1 MIELTINMHSYR
13 YYYVLLSLIAFL
25 GFGNVAHAQIQIGD
39 DLSEIDYSRPQKY
52 EIGGIVVE
60 GAKYVDASMLSMIAG
75 LRTGETISIPGDE
88 ISSGIRKIW
97 EQGMF
102 EDVAVNV
109 TDFVGNK
116 VFLQIVIKEKP
127 RVSKFS
133 FKGIKKSE
141 ADEIRNKINLSRGD
155 IATDHLLTKTTRIIE
170 DYYFNKGYL
179 NVDID
184 IQQEADTTRESYVN
198 MLINI
203 DKGQKVKIGEIN
215 VIGNENLTDG
225 QVLVAMKETKQRGH
239 FDPLNPLGP
248 LIVNTVAD
256 LVTLHPLRAIT
267 GVEEYFYDNYRPRIF
282 KASKYLEKNYE
293 DDKKLIVE
301 KYNAKG
307 YRDAR
312 IVRDSVYRIDDKNLG
327 IDLVIDEGNKYH
339 YRSISWTGN
348 TKYSDET
355 LNSILGI
362 KPGDVY
368 NKELLDKNLTYSETT
383 LDISSLYMDD
393 GYLFFRVDP
402 VEVAVENDSIDLEI
416 RLNEGKQAR
425 ISNISLAGNTKT
437 YDHVVLRELYTRPG
451 QLFSRSDVVR
461 SVRELATLGF
471 FNQESINPD
480 VQPNPSDNTVD
491 INYSVEEAA
500 ADQIRFSAG
509 FAAGYLMLEAG
520 LQFSNFSM
528 RNIFNK
534 KAWRPI
540 PVGDGQKLSLSVST
554 LGRRY
559 IWYNVSFTE
568 PWLGGRK
575 PNSFTASFFQS
586 FYSNQYEKG
595 TEQYGWFNMTGGTIG
610 LGRRLTW
617 PDDYFSLYQG
627 INVKRYGL
635 NNYQNTTYLNVGD
648 GNGKFNLISYNF
660 VLSRNS
666 VSQPLYPRSGSEF
679 QLGIEITPPYS
690 LFTNK
695 DYSSLSEN
703 ERYKWIEMHRWTF
716 KAAWYTELYDKL
728 VMMTRVRFGYLG
740 HYNDQIGPTPFH
752 RYFMGGDGLTNYSF
766 DSRELV
772 GMRGYANNSLT
783 PGFYNNAS
791 SGGQGGNLMTKYTLE
806 LRYPL
811 SLNPQATIYA
821 LTFLEAGNCW
831 LGFKNFDPFDVKR
844 SAGLG
849 VRIYLPM
856 FGLLGLDW
864 GYGFDDVYGTAG
876 NNGSQFHFSIGGSID

>member
-1 MIELTINMHSYR
+1 MRLR
-13 YYYVLLSLIAFL
+13 YLPITLFLLAFL
-25 GFGNVAHAQIQIGD
+25 GFGSSAFAQIQIGD

-52 EIGGIVVE
+52 EIGGIVVD
-60 GAKYVDASMLSMIAG
+60 GAKYVDATMLSLIAN
-75 LRTGETISIPGDE
+75 LKVGETISIPGDE
-88 ISSGIRKIW
+88 ISTGIKKIW
-97 EQGMF
+97 EQGLF
-102 EDVAVNV
+102 EDVAINA

-127 RVSKFS
+127 RVSRFS
-133 FKGIKKSE
+133 FTGIKKSE
-141 ADEIRNKINLSRGD
+141 ADDIRNKINVSRGD

-170 DYYFNKGYL
+170 DYYYDKGFY

-184 IQQEADTTRESYVN
+184 IEQKADTTRENYIDMV
-198 MLINI
+198 INV
-203 DKGQKVKIGEIN
+203 DKGPKVKIAHIN
-215 VIGNENLTDG
+215 VIGNENLSEG
-225 QVLVAMKETKQRGH
+225 QIHLAMKETKERGH
-239 FDPLNPLGP
+239 FDPLDPLGP
-248 LIVNTVAD
+248 MIVNTLAD
-256 LVTLHPLRAIT
+256 LVTLHPMRAINN
-267 GVEEYFYDNYRPRIF
+267 VEEYFYDNYRPRIF
-282 KASKYLEKNYE
+282 KASKYMEKNYE
-293 DDKKLIVE
+293 DDKKHIIE
-301 KYNAKG
+301 KYNSKG

-312 IVRDSVYRIDDKNLG
+312 IVRDSVYRIDDRNLG

-339 YRSISWTGN
+339 YRNISWTGN
-348 TKYSDET
+348 TKYSEET

-362 KPGDVY
+362 KKGDIY

-383 LDISSLYMDD
+383 LDVSSLYMDD
-393 GYLFFRVDP
+393 GYLFFRADP
-402 VEVAVENDSIDLEI
+402 VEVAVDNDSIDLEI
-416 RLNEGKQAR
+416 RLTEGKQAR
-425 ISNISLAGNTKT
+425 INNVTLKGNTKT

-451 QLFSRSDVVR
+451 QLFSRSDVMR

-471 FNQESINPD
+471 FNQESINPE
-480 VQPNPSDNTVD
+480 VKPNMEDNTVD
-491 INYSVEEAA
+491 IEYSVEEAA

-509 FAAGYLMLEAG
+509 YAVGYLMLEAG

-534 KAWRPI
+534 KAWRPL
-540 PVGDGQKLSLSVST
+540 PMGDGQKLSLSVT
-554 LGRRY
+554 TYGTQY
-559 IWYNVSFTE
+559 ITYSIAFTE

-575 PNSFTASFFQS
+575 PNAFSASFYQS
-586 FYSNQYEKG
+586 FYGKYRDK
-595 TEQYGWFNMTGGTIG
+595 TVDDYGYFNMTGGTIG

-627 INVKRYGL
+627 INVKRYNL
-635 NNYQNTTYLNVGD
+635 NNYQSAHLNVGD

-679 QLGIEITPPYS
+679 QLGLEITPPYS

-695 DYSSLSEN
+695 DYTTLSEN
-703 ERYKWIEMHRWTF
+703 ERFKWIEMHRWTF

-752 RYFMGGDGLTNYSF
+752 RFFLGGDGLTNVSF

-783 PGFYNNAS
+783 PGFYNNS
-791 SGGQGGNLMTKYTLE
+791 NTGGNGGNVMSKYTLE

-831 LGFKNFDPFDVKR
+831 LGFQNFNPFDVKR
-844 SAGLG
+844 SAGVG
-849 VRIYLPM
+849 VRIFLPM

-864 GYGFDDVYGTAG
+864 GYGFDDVYGTTG
-876 NNGSQFHFSIGGSID
+876 NNHSQFHFSIGGSID

>member
-1 MIELTINMHSYR
+1 MLFL
-13 YYYVLLSLIAFL
+13 VAVL
-25 GFGNVAHAQIQIGD
+25 GFGNGALAQIQIGD
-39 DLSEIDYSRPQKY
+39 DLSEIDYARPKKY
-52 EIGGIVVE
+52 EIGGIVVD
-60 GAKYVDASMLSMIAG
+60 GAKYVDGSMLSMIAN
-75 LRTGETISIPGDE
+75 LRVGETISIPGDE
-88 ISSGIRKIW
+88 ISTGIRKIW
-97 EQGMF
+97 EQGLF
-102 EDVAVNV
+102 EDVAINA
-109 TDFVGNK
+109 TDFVGDK

-133 FKGIKKSE
+133 LKGIKKSE
-141 ADEIRNKINLSRGD
+141 ADDIRNKINLSRGD
-155 IATDHLLTKTTRIIE
+155 IATEHLLTKTTRIIE
-170 DYYFNKGYL
+170 DFYFDKGYY
-179 NVDID
+179 NVDVD
-184 IQQEADTTRESYVN
+184 IQQLPDTVRENYIDMV
-198 MLINI
+198 INI
-203 DKGQKVKIGEIN
+203 NKGQKVRIGQIN
-215 VIGNENLTDG
+215 VFGNENLPDG
-225 QVLVAMKETKQRGH
+225 QVLMAMKETKQKGH

-248 LIVNTVAD
+248 LIVNTIAD
-256 LVTLHPLRAIT
+256 VFTLHPLRAIN
-267 GVEEYFYDNYRPRIF
+267 GVEEYFYDNYRPRIM
-282 KASKYLEKNYE
+282 KSSKYIESNYE
-293 DDKKLIVE
+293 DDKKLIIE

-312 IVRDSVYRIDDKNLG
+312 IVRDSVYRIDETNLG

-339 YRSISWTGN
+339 YRNIFWTGN
-348 TKYSDET
+348 TKYSAET

-362 KPGDVY
+362 KKGDVY
-368 NKELLDKNLTYSETT
+368 NKELLDRNLNYSETN
-383 LDISSLYMDD
+383 LDVSSLYMDD
-393 GYLFFRVDP
+393 GYLFFRVEP
-402 VEVAVENDSIDLEI
+402 VEVAIENDSIDLEI
-416 RLNEGKQAR
+416 RLTEGKQAR
-425 ISNISLAGNTKT
+425 ISNVSLTGNTKT

-480 VQPNPSDNTVD
+480 VQPDPSDNTVD

-534 KAWRPI
+534 KAWKPL
-540 PVGDGQKLSLSVST
+540 PMGDGQKLSLNVST
-554 LGRRY
+554 LGRY
-559 IWYNVSFTE
+559 YLYYGLSFTE

-575 PNSFTASFFQS
+575 PNSLSVSIYQS
-586 FYSNQYEKG
+586 FYAKQYKK
-595 TEQYGWFNMTGGTIG
+595 TDANYGWFNMTGATVG

-627 INVKRYGL
+627 VNFKRYAL
-635 NNYQNTTYLNVGD
+635 HNYQNTSLNVGD
-648 GNGKFNLISYNF
+648 GNGKFNLISYSF

-666 VSQPLYPRSGSEF
+666 VSQPLYPRNGSEF
-679 QLGIEITPPYS
+679 QLGLEITPPYS
-690 LFTNK
+690 LLSNK
-695 DYSSLSEN
+695 NYSSLSEN
-703 ERYKWIEMHRWTF
+703 EKYKWIEMHRWTF

-740 HYNDQIGPTPFH
+740 HYNDQIGATPFH
-752 RYFMGGDGLTNYSF
+752 RFFLGGDGLNNYSF

-783 PGFYNNAS
+783 PGAYSGAS
-791 SGGQGGNLMTKYTLE
+791 EGGDLMTKYTLE

-831 LGFKNFDPFDVKR
+831 LGFKDFNPFDVKR

-864 GYGFDDVYGTAG
+864 GYGFDDVYGTTG
-876 NNGSQFHFSIGGSID
+876 NNHSQFHFSIGGSID

>member
-1 MIELTINMHSYR
+1 MRLR
-13 YYYVLLSLIAFL
+13 YIPLLLFLVVFL
-25 GFGNVAHAQIQIGD
+25 GFGNSTFAQVQIGD

-60 GAKYVDASMLSMIAG
+60 GAKYVDRSMLTMIAG
-75 LRTGETISIPGDE
+75 LKVGETISIPGDE
-88 ISSGIRKIW
+88 ISTGIRKIW
-97 EQGMF
+97 EQGLF
-102 EDVAVNV
+102 EDVAINA
-109 TDFVGNK
+109 TDFVGDK

-133 FKGIKKSE
+133 LKGIKKSE
-141 ADEIRNKINLSRGD
+141 ADDIRNKINLSRGD
-155 IATDHLLTKTTRIIE
+155 IATEHLLTKTTRIIE
-170 DYYFNKGYL
+170 DFYAEKGFL

-184 IQQEADTTRESYVN
+184 IQQVADTTRENYIDMIINVN
-198 MLINI
+198 
-203 DKGQKVKIGEIN
+203 KGEKVKIGKIN
-215 VIGNENLTDG
+215 LIGNENLNDG
-225 QVLVAMKETKQRGH
+225 QLLMAMKETKQRGN
-239 FDPLNPLGP
+239 FNPLDPFGP
-248 LIVNTVAD
+248 LLINTVAD
-256 LVTLHPLRAIT
+256 IFTLHPLRAIN
-267 GVEEYFYDNYRPRIF
+267 GIEEYFYENYRPRIF
-282 KASKYLEKNYE
+282 KSSKYIEKNYE
-293 DDKKLIVE
+293 DDKQHVIE
-301 KYNAKG
+301 KYNSKG

-312 IVRDSVYRIDDKNLG
+312 IIRDSVYRIDDKNLG
-327 IDLVIDEGNKYH
+327 IDLVIDEGTKYH
-339 YRSISWTGN
+339 YRNITWTGN
-348 TKYSDET
+348 TKYSAET
-355 LNSILGI
+355 LNAILDI
-362 KPGDVY
+362 KKGDVY
-368 NKELLDKNLTYSETT
+368 NKELLDKNLNYSETN

-416 RLNEGKQAR
+416 RINEGKQAR

-437 YDHVVLRELYTRPG
+437 YDHVVLREIYTRPG

-480 VQPNPSDNTVD
+480 VQPNPEDNTVD

-534 KAWRPI
+534 KAWKPL
-540 PVGDGQKLSLSVST
+540 PMGDGQKLSLNVST
-554 LGRRY
+554 LGRY
-559 IWYNVSFTE
+559 FIQYGISFTE

-575 PNSFTASFFQS
+575 PNALTVSVYQS
-586 FYSNQYEKG
+586 YYSNRKEDDD
-595 TEQYGWFNMTGGTIG
+595 YGWFNMTGATVG

-627 INVKRYGL
+627 LNYKRYAL
-635 NNYQNTTYLNVGD
+635 NNYTNSTFLNVGD
-648 GNGKFNLISYNF
+648 GNGKFNLFSYSF

-679 QLGIEITPPYS
+679 QLGLEITPPYS
-690 LFTNK
+690 LLTNK

-703 ERYKWIEMHRWTF
+703 EKYKWIEMHRWTF
-716 KAAWYTELYDKL
+716 KAAWYTELYEKL

-740 HYNDQIGPTPFH
+740 SYNSEIGPTPFH
-752 RYFMGGDGLTNYSF
+752 RFFLGGDGLNNYSF

-783 PGFYNNAS
+783 PGFYNN
-791 SGGQGGNLMTKYTLE
+791 SGTGGNGGNLMTKYTLE

-831 LGFKNFDPFDVKR
+831 LGFKDFNPFDVKR

-864 GYGFDDVYGTAG
+864 GYGFDNVYGTTG
-876 NNGSQFHFSIGGSID
+876 SNHSQFHFSIGGSID

>member
-1 MIELTINMHSYR
+1 MRLKCLSIW
-13 YYYVLLSLIAFL
+13 LLLATFLALGSTAF
-25 GFGNVAHAQIQIGD
+25 AQIQVGD
-39 DLSEIDYSRPQKY
+39 DLSEVDYAHPKNY
-52 EIGGIVVE
+52 EIGGVTVE
-60 GAKYVDASMLSMIAG
+60 GAKYVDGSMLSLIAG
-75 LRTGETISIPGDE
+75 LKVGETIAIPGDA
-88 ISSGIRKIW
+88 ISTGIRKIW
-97 EQGMF
+97 DQGLF
-102 EDVAVNV
+102 DDVSINATN
-109 TDFVGNK
+109 FVGDK

-141 ADEIRNKINLSRGD
+141 ADDIRTKINLSRGD
-155 IATDHLLTKTTRIIE
+155 IATEHLLTKTTRIIE
-170 DYYFNKGYL
+170 DFYYDKGYL

-184 IQQEADTTRESYVN
+184 IKQVADTARENYID
-198 MLINI
+198 MIINI
-203 DKGQKVKIGEIN
+203 DKGEKVKIGKIN
-215 VIGNENLTDG
+215 LIGNENLSDG
-225 QVLVAMKETKQRGH
+225 QLLMAMKETKQRGH
-239 FDPLNPLGP
+239 FDPLDPLGP
-248 LIVNTVAD
+248 MLVNAVAD
-256 LVTLHPLRAIT
+256 LVTLRPMRALNGI
-267 GVEEYFYDNYRPRIF
+267 EEYFYDNYRPRIF
-282 KASKYLEKNYE
+282 KSSKYTENNYE
-293 DDKKLIVE
+293 DDKKHIIE

-327 IDLVIDEGNKYH
+327 IDIVIDEGNKYY
-339 YRSISWTGN
+339 YRNITWTGN
-348 TKYSDET
+348 TKYTSET
-355 LNSILGI
+355 LNAILDI
-362 KPGDVY
+362 KKGDVY
-368 NKELLDKNLTYSETT
+368 NKELLDKNLNYSETT

-416 RLNEGKQAR
+416 RINEGKQAR
-425 ISNISLAGNTKT
+425 ISNITLSGNTKT

-480 VQPNPSDNTVD
+480 VQPNPEDNTVD

-528 RNIFNK
+528 RNLFHK
-534 KAWRPI
+534 KNWKPM
-540 PVGDGQKLSLSVST
+540 PMGDGQKLSLSVST
-554 LGRRY
+554 LGSRY
-559 IWYNVSFTE
+559 ITYNISFTE

-575 PNSFTASFFQS
+575 PNSFTVSFYQSFFANN
-586 FYSNQYEKG
+586 YKKG
-595 TEQYGWFNMTGGTIG
+595 TEQYGWFNMTGGTVG

-617 PDDYFSLYQG
+617 PDDYFTLYQG
-627 INVKRYGL
+627 LNFRRYSL
-635 NNYQNTTYLNVGD
+635 SNYVSANLNVGD
-648 GNGKFNLISYNF
+648 GNGKFNLLSYSF

-679 QLGIEITPPYS
+679 QLGLEITPPYS

-695 DYSSLSEN
+695 SYSGLSEN
-703 ERYKWIEMHRWTF
+703 EKYKWIEMHRWTF
-716 KAAWYTELYDKL
+716 KAAWYTELYEKL

-752 RYFMGGDGLTNYSF
+752 RFFLGGDGLANVSL

-772 GMRGYANNSLT
+772 GMRGYANSSLT
-783 PGFYNNAS
+783 PGAYNNS
-791 SGGQGGNLMTKYTLE
+791 SQGGDLFTKYTLE

-831 LGFKNFDPFDVKR
+831 LGFKNFNPFDVKR
-844 SAGLG
+844 SAGVG

-864 GYGFDDVYGTAG
+864 GYGFDDVYGTTG
-876 NNGSQFHFSIGGSID
+876 SNHSQFHFSIGGSID

>member
-1 MIELTINMHSYR
+1 M
-13 YYYVLLSLIAFL
+13 VLLSFGSSAF
-25 GFGNVAHAQIQIGD
+25 AQIQIGD

-75 LRTGETISIPGDE
+75 LRVGETISVPGDE
-88 ISSGIRKIW
+88 ISNGIRKIW
-97 EQGMF
+97 DQGLF
-102 EDVAVNV
+102 EDVAINV
-109 TDFVGNK
+109 TDIVGGK
-116 VFLQIVIKEKP
+116 VFLQIVIKERP
-127 RVSKFS
+127 RVSRFS

-141 ADEIRNKINLSRGD
+141 ADDIRNKINLSRGD

-170 DYYFNKGYL
+170 NFYYEKGYR

-184 IQQEADTTRESYVN
+184 IQQVADTARENYIDMV
-198 MLINI
+198 INI
-203 DKGQKVKIGEIN
+203 DKGSKVKIGKIN
-215 VIGNENLTDG
+215 VIGNDNLVDG
-225 QVLVAMKETKQRGH
+225 QILSAMKETKQRGH
-239 FDPLNPLGP
+239 FDPLTPLGP
-248 LIVNTVAD
+248 LVVNTIAD
-256 LVTLHPLRAIT
+256 VVTLHPLRAVN

-282 KASKYLEKNYE
+282 KSSRFLESNFE
-293 DDKKLIVE
+293 ADKKLIVE
-301 KYNAKG
+301 KYNSKG

-312 IVRDSVYRIDDKNLG
+312 IVSDSVYMIDDKNMG
-327 IDLVIDEGNKYH
+327 IDLVVEEGNKYH
-339 YRSISWTGN
+339 YRNISWTGN

-355 LNSILGI
+355 LNSILGVR
-362 KPGDVY
+362 PGDVY
-368 NKELLDKNLTYSETT
+368 NKELLDKNLNYSETN

-416 RLNEGKQAR
+416 RLSEGKQAR
-425 ISNISLAGNTKT
+425 ISNVTLTGNTKT

-451 QLFSRSDVVR
+451 QLYSRSDVVR
-461 SVRELATLGF
+461 SIRELATLGF
-471 FNQESINPD
+471 FNQESITPD
-480 VQPNPSDNTVD
+480 VQPNMEDNTVD
-491 INYSVEEAA
+491 IGYTVEEAA

-520 LQFSNFSM
+520 LQFSNFSV

-534 KAWRPI
+534 KAWRPL
-540 PVGDGQKLSLSVST
+540 PMGDGQKLSLNVST
-554 LGRRY
+554 LGRY
-559 IWYNVSFTE
+559 YLYYGLSFTE
-568 PWLGGRK
+568 PWLGGKK
-575 PNSFTASFFQS
+575 PNSFTFSVYQS
-586 FYSNQYEKG
+586 FYSNNKES
-595 TEQYGWFNMTGGTIG
+595 TSSDYGYFNMTGGTVG

-617 PDDYFSLYQG
+617 PDDYFAVYQG
-627 INVKRYGL
+627 LNFKRYNL
-635 NNYQNTTYLNVGD
+635 HNYTNSMYLNVGD
-648 GNGKFNLISYNF
+648 GNGKFNLISYSF
-660 VLSRNS
+660 MLSRNS
-666 VSQPLYPRSGSEF
+666 VSQPIYPRNGSEF
-679 QLGIEITPPYS
+679 QLGLEITPPYS
-690 LFTNK
+690 LFSDKN
-695 DYSSLSEN
+695 YSSLSEN
-703 ERYKWIEMHRWTF
+703 EKYKWIEMHRWTF

-752 RYFMGGDGLTNYSF
+752 RFFLGGDGLSSYSV

-783 PGFYNNAS
+783 PGYYSNS
-791 SGGQGGNLMTKYTLE
+791 GSGGNGGNIMTKYTLE
-806 LRYPL
+806 MRYPL

-831 LGFKNFDPFDVKR
+831 LGFNNFDPFDVKR

-864 GYGFDDVYGTAG
+864 GYGFDDVYGTSG
-876 NNGSQFHFSIGGSID
+876 NNHSQFHFSIGGSID

>member
-1 MIELTINMHSYR
+1 MRLR
-13 YYYVLLSLIAFL
+13 YIPLLLLMTLL
-25 GFGNVAHAQIQIGD
+25 GFGSAAFAQIQIGD
-39 DLSEIDYSRPQKY
+39 DLSEIDYSSPREY
-52 EIGGIVVE
+52 EIGGIVVD
-60 GAKYVDASMLSMIAG
+60 GAKYVDGSMLSMIAD
-75 LRTGETISIPGDE
+75 LRVGNTIKIPGDD
-88 ISSGIRKIW
+88 ISCAIRKIW
-97 EQGMF
+97 EQGLF
-102 EDVAVNV
+102 EDVAINA
-109 TDFVGNK
+109 TNFVGNK
-116 VFLQIVIKEKP
+116 VFLQICIKERP

-141 ADEIRNKINLSRGD
+141 ADDIRNKINLSRGD

-170 DYYFNKGYL
+170 GYYFEKGYN

-184 IQQEADTTRESYVN
+184 IQQVADTARENYID
-198 MLINI
+198 MQIYIN
-203 DKGQKVKIGEIN
+203 KGPKVKIGKIN
-215 VIGNENLTDG
+215 VIGNEHLADG
-225 QVLVAMKETKQRGH
+225 QILAAMKDTKQRGH
-239 FDPLNPLGP
+239 FDPLSPLGP
-248 LIVNTVAD
+248 LVVNTVAD
-256 LVTLHPLRAIT
+256 VITLKPLRAIT

-282 KASKYLEKNYE
+282 KASKFLESNYV
-293 DDKKLIVE
+293 DDKKHIIE

-327 IDLVIDEGNKYH
+327 IDLVIDEGNRYH
-339 YRSISWTGN
+339 YRNINWTGN

-368 NKELLDKNLTYSETT
+368 NKELLDKNLNYSETN

-402 VEVAVENDSIDLEI
+402 VEVAVDNDSIDLEI
-416 RLNEGKQAR
+416 RLTEGKQAR
-425 ISNISLAGNTKT
+425 INNVTLTGNTKT

-451 QLFSRSDVVR
+451 QLYSRSDVVR
-461 SVRELATLGF
+461 SIRELATLGF

-480 VQPNPSDNTVD
+480 VQPNFSDNTVD

-509 FAAGYLMLEAG
+509 YGAGFLMLEAG

-534 KAWRPI
+534 KAWRPL
-540 PVGDGQKLSLSVST
+540 PMGDGQKLSLNVT
-554 LGRRY
+554 TYGTHY
-559 IWYNVSFTE
+559 ISYGLSFTE

-575 PNSFTASFFQS
+575 PNALTVSLYQS
-586 FYSNQYEKG
+586 YYSKFVER
-595 TEQYGWFNMTGGTIG
+595 TSSDWGWFKMTGGTIG

-627 INVKRYGL
+627 INLKRYNL
-635 NNYQNTTYLNVGD
+635 NNYQTGYLNVGD
-648 GNGKFNLISYNF
+648 GNGQFNLISYNF

-666 VSQPLYPRSGSEF
+666 VSQPIYPRNGSEF
-679 QLGIEITPPYS
+679 QLGLEITPPYS
-690 LFTNK
+690 LLSSK
-695 DYSSLSEN
+695 DYSSLEEN
-703 ERYKWIEMHRWTF
+703 EKYKWIEMHRWSF

-740 HYNDQIGPTPFH
+740 HFNSQIGPTPFH
-752 RYFMGGDGLTNYSF
+752 RYYLGGDGLNNISM

-772 GMRGYANNSLT
+772 GMRGYGNNALT
-783 PGFYNNAS
+783 PGYYNNSS
-791 SGGQGGNLMTKYTLE
+791 SGGTGGNLMTKYTLE
-806 LRYPL
+806 MRYPL

-831 LGFKNFDPFDVKR
+831 LGFENFNPFEVKR

-849 VRIYLPM
+849 VRIFLPM

-864 GYGFDDVYGTAG
+864 GYGFDDVYGTTG
-876 NNGSQFHFSIGGSID
+876 ENHSQFHFSIGGSID

>member
-1 MIELTINMHSYR
+1 MMRLR
-13 YYYVLLSLIAFL
+13 YLPITLLLLAFL
-25 GFGNVAHAQIQIGD
+25 GFGNSVFAQIQIGD
-39 DLSEIDYSRPQKY
+39 DLSEIDYARPQKY

-75 LRTGETISIPGDE
+75 LRVGETISIPGDE
-88 ISSGIRKIW
+88 ISNGIRKIW
-97 EQGMF
+97 EQGLF
-102 EDVAVNV
+102 EDVAINA
-109 TDFVGNK
+109 TDIVGGK
-116 VFLQIVIKEKP
+116 VFLQIVIKERP

-141 ADEIRNKINLSRGD
+141 ADDIRNKINLSRGD

-170 DYYFNKGYL
+170 NFYYEKGYRK
-179 NVDID
+179 VDID
-184 IQQEADTTRESYVN
+184 IQQVADTARDNYIDMV
-198 MLINI
+198 INI
-203 DKGQKVKIGEIN
+203 DKGSKVKIGKIN
-215 VIGNENLTDG
+215 VMGNENLTEG
-225 QVLVAMKETKQRGH
+225 QVLAAMKETKQRGH

-248 LIVNTVAD
+248 LVVNTIAD
-256 LVTLHPLRAIT
+256 VVTLHPLRAIT

-282 KASKYLEKNYE
+282 KSSRFLESNFE
-293 DDKKLIVE
+293 ADKKLIVE
-301 KYNAKG
+301 KYNSKG
-307 YRDAR
+307 FRDAR
-312 IVRDSVYRIDDKNLG
+312 IVSDSVYMIDDKNMG
-327 IDLVIDEGNKYH
+327 IDIVIDEGNKYH
-339 YRSISWTGN
+339 YRNIAWTGN

-355 LNSILGI
+355 LNSILGVR
-362 KPGDVY
+362 PGDVY
-368 NKELLDKNLTYSETT
+368 NKELLDKNLNYSETN

-402 VEVAVENDSIDLEI
+402 VEVAVENDSIDLEL
-416 RLNEGKQAR
+416 RLTEGKQAR
-425 ISNISLAGNTKT
+425 ISNVTLSGNTKT

-451 QLFSRSDVVR
+451 QLYSRSDVVR
-461 SVRELATLGF
+461 SIRELATLGF
-471 FNQESINPD
+471 FNQEIAPPD
-480 VQPNPSDNTVD
+480 VQPNMEDNTVD
-491 INYSVEEAA
+491 IGYSVEEAA

-534 KAWRPI
+534 KAWKPL
-540 PVGDGQKLSLSVST
+540 PMGDGQKLSLNVST
-554 LGRRY
+554 LGRY
-559 IWYNVSFTE
+559 YLYYGLSFTE
-568 PWLGGRK
+568 PWLGGKK
-575 PNSFTASFFQS
+575 PNAFTFSIYQS
-586 FYSNQYEKG
+586 FYSKYGEK
-595 TEQYGWFNMTGGTIG
+595 TATDNGWFNMTGGTVG

-617 PDDYFSLYQG
+617 PDDYFSVYQG
-627 INVKRYGL
+627 LNFKRYSL
-635 NNYQNTTYLNVGD
+635 NNYQSGYLNVGD

-666 VSQPLYPRSGSEF
+666 VSQPIYPRNGSEF
-679 QLGIEITPPYS
+679 QLSLEITPPYS
-690 LFTNK
+690 LFSDKN
-695 DYSSLSEN
+695 YSSLSEN
-703 ERYKWIEMHRWTF
+703 EKYKWIEMHRWTF
-716 KAAWYTELYDKL
+716 KAAWYTELYEKL

-752 RYFMGGDGLTNYSF
+752 RFFLGGDGLATYSV

-783 PGFYNNAS
+783 PGYYSNT
-791 SGGQGGNLMTKYTLE
+791 GTGGNGGNIMTKYTLE

-831 LGFKNFDPFDVKR
+831 LGFNNFNPFDVKR
-844 SAGLG
+844 SASLG

-864 GYGFDDVYGTAG
+864 GYGFDDVYGSSG
-876 NNGSQFHFSIGGSID
+876 NNHSQFHFSIGGSID

>member
-1 MIELTINMHSYR
+1 MLFF
-13 YYYVLLSLIAFL
+13 VALL
-25 GFGNVAHAQIQIGD
+25 GFGSSTFAQIQIGD
-39 DLSEIDYSRPQKY
+39 DLSEIDYARPQKY

-60 GAKYVDASMLSMIAG
+60 GAKYVDASMLSLIAG
-75 LRTGETISIPGDE
+75 LRVGETISIPGDE
-88 ISSGIRKIW
+88 ISSGIKKIW
-97 EQGMF
+97 EQGLF
-102 EDVAVNV
+102 EDVAINA

-116 VFLQIVIKEKP
+116 VFLQIAIKEKP

-141 ADEIRNKINLSRGD
+141 ADDIRNKINLSRGD
-155 IATDHLLTKTTRIIE
+155 IATDHLLTKTIRIIE
-170 DYYFNKGYL
+170 DFYYDKGYL

-184 IQQEADTTRESYVN
+184 IEQKADTARENYVD
-198 MLINI
+198 MVINI
-203 DKGQKVKIGEIN
+203 DKGKKVKIGKIN
-215 VIGNENLTDG
+215 VNGNENFTDG
-225 QVLVAMKETKQRGH
+225 LVLSSMKETKERGH
-239 FDPLNPLGP
+239 FDPLDPIGP

-256 LVTLHPLRAIT
+256 LVTLHPMRAIN
-267 GVEEYFYDNYRPRIF
+267 GIEEYFYDNYRPRIF
-282 KASKYLEKNYE
+282 KASKYLEKNFE
-293 DDKKLIVE
+293 DDKKLIIA

-312 IVRDSVYRIDDKNLG
+312 IVRDSVYRMDDGNLG
-327 IDLVIDEGNKYH
+327 IDLFVDEGNKYH
-339 YRSISWTGN
+339 YRSIKWTGN
-348 TKYSDET
+348 TKYSAET

-368 NKELLDKNLTYSETT
+368 NKELLDKNLNYSETN

-402 VEVAVENDSIDLEI
+402 VEVSVENDSIDLEI

-425 ISNISLAGNTKT
+425 ISNVTLAGNTKT

-451 QLFSRSDVVR
+451 QLYSRSDVVR

-471 FNQESINPD
+471 FNQENINPNI
-480 VQPNPSDNTVD
+480 QPNFSDNTVD
-491 INYSVEEAA
+491 IDYTVEEAA

-509 FAAGYLMLEAG
+509 YAARMLMLEAG

-528 RNIFNK
+528 RNLFNK

-540 PVGDGQKLSLSVST
+540 PVGDGQKLGLSVST
-554 LGRRY
+554 LGTQY
-559 IWYNVSFTE
+559 ITYSISFTE
-568 PWLGGRK
+568 PWLGGRR
-575 PNSFTASFFQS
+575 PNAFSVSFYQS
-586 FYSNQYEKG
+586 FYAKAVEK
-595 TEQYGWFNMTGGTIG
+595 TSENYGYFNMTGGTIG

-617 PDDYFSLYQG
+617 PDDYFSVYHGL
-627 INVKRYGL
+627 NVKRYNL
-635 NNYQNTTYLNVGD
+635 NNYQTSFLNVGD
-648 GNGKFNLISYNF
+648 GKYNLISYSF

-666 VSQPLYPRSGSEF
+666 VSQPIYPRNGSEF
-679 QLGIEITPPYS
+679 QFGLEITPPYS
-690 LFTNK
+690 LLTNMNYT
-695 DYSSLSEN
+695 DLPDN
-703 ERYKWIEMHRWTF
+703 EKYKWIEMHRWTF
-716 KAAWYTELYDKL
+716 KAAWFTELYDKL
-728 VMMTRVRFGYLG
+728 VLMTRVRFGYLG
-740 HYNDQIGPTPFH
+740 HFNSQIGPTPFH
-752 RYFMGGDGLTNYSF
+752 RFFLGGDGLSNYSV

-783 PGFYNNAS
+783 PGFYNSSN
-791 SGGQGGNLMTKYTLE
+791 SGGNGGDMLTKYTLE

-831 LGFKNFDPFDVKR
+831 LGFKDFNPFDVKR
-844 SAGLG
+844 SAGVG

-864 GYGFDDVYGTAG
+864 GYGFDEVYGLSG
-876 NNGSQFHFSIGGSID
+876 SNGSQFHFSIGGSID

>member
-1 MIELTINMHSYR
+1 MMRLR
-13 YYYVLLSLIAFL
+13 YLPITLLLLAFL
-25 GFGNVAHAQIQIGD
+25 GFGNSVFAQIQIGD
-39 DLSEIDYSRPQKY
+39 DLSEIDYARPQKY
-52 EIGGIVVE
+52 EIGGIVVD

-75 LRTGETISIPGDE
+75 LRVGETISIPGDE
-88 ISSGIRKIW
+88 ISNGIRKIW
-97 EQGMF
+97 EQGLF
-102 EDVAVNV
+102 EDVAINA
-109 TDFVGNK
+109 TDIVGGK
-116 VFLQIVIKEKP
+116 VFLQIVIKERP

-141 ADEIRNKINLSRGD
+141 ADDIRNKINLSRGD

-170 DYYFNKGYL
+170 NFYYEKGYRK
-179 NVDID
+179 VDID
-184 IQQEADTTRESYVN
+184 IQQVADTARDNYIDMV
-198 MLINI
+198 INI
-203 DKGQKVKIGEIN
+203 DKGSKVKIGKIN
-215 VIGNENLTDG
+215 VMGNENLTEG
-225 QVLVAMKETKQRGH
+225 QVLAAMKETKQRGH

-248 LIVNTVAD
+248 LVVNTIAD
-256 LVTLHPLRAIT
+256 VVTLHPLRAIT

-282 KASKYLEKNYE
+282 KSSRFLESNFE
-293 DDKKLIVE
+293 ADKKLIVE
-301 KYNAKG
+301 KYNSKG
-307 YRDAR
+307 FRDAR
-312 IVRDSVYRIDDKNLG
+312 IVSDSVYMIDDKNMG
-327 IDLVIDEGNKYH
+327 IDIVIDEGNKYH
-339 YRSISWTGN
+339 YRNIAWTGN

-355 LNSILGI
+355 LNSILGVR
-362 KPGDVY
+362 PGDVY
-368 NKELLDKNLTYSETT
+368 NKELLDKNLNYSETN

-402 VEVAVENDSIDLEI
+402 VEVAVENDSIDLEL
-416 RLNEGKQAR
+416 RLTEGKQAR
-425 ISNISLAGNTKT
+425 ISNVTLSGNTKT

-451 QLFSRSDVVR
+451 QLYSRSDVVR
-461 SVRELATLGF
+461 SIRELATLGF
-471 FNQESINPD
+471 FNQEIAPPD
-480 VQPNPSDNTVD
+480 VQPNMEDNTVD
-491 INYSVEEAA
+491 IGYSVEEAA

-534 KAWRPI
+534 KAWKPL
-540 PVGDGQKLSLSVST
+540 PMGDGQKLSLNVST
-554 LGRRY
+554 LGRY
-559 IWYNVSFTE
+559 YLYYGLSFTE
-568 PWLGGRK
+568 PWLGGKK
-575 PNSFTASFFQS
+575 PNAFTFSIYQS
-586 FYSNQYEKG
+586 FYSKYGEK
-595 TEQYGWFNMTGGTIG
+595 TATDNGWFNMTGGTVG

-617 PDDYFSLYQG
+617 PDDYFSVYQG
-627 INVKRYGL
+627 LNFKRYSL
-635 NNYQNTTYLNVGD
+635 NNYQSGYLNVGD

-666 VSQPLYPRSGSEF
+666 VSQPIYPRNGSEF
-679 QLGIEITPPYS
+679 QLSLEITPPYS
-690 LFTNK
+690 LFSDKN
-695 DYSSLSEN
+695 YSSLSEN
-703 ERYKWIEMHRWTF
+703 EKYKWIEMHRWTF
-716 KAAWYTELYDKL
+716 KAAWYTELYEKL

-752 RYFMGGDGLTNYSF
+752 RFFLGGDGLATYSV

-783 PGFYNNAS
+783 PGYYSNT
-791 SGGQGGNLMTKYTLE
+791 GTGGNGGNIMTKYTLE

-831 LGFKNFDPFDVKR
+831 LGFNNFNPFDVKR

-864 GYGFDDVYGTAG
+864 GYGFDDVYGSSG
-876 NNGSQFHFSIGGSID
+876 NNHSQFHFSIGGSID

>member
-1 MIELTINMHSYR
+1 MRLR
-13 YYYVLLSLIAFL
+13 YIPLLLLMTLL
-25 GFGNVAHAQIQIGD
+25 GFGSAAFAQIQIGD
-39 DLSEIDYSRPQKY
+39 DLSEIDYSSPREY
-52 EIGGIVVE
+52 EIGGIVVD
-60 GAKYVDASMLSMIAG
+60 GAKYVDGSMLSMIAD
-75 LRTGETISIPGDE
+75 LRVGNTIKIPGDD
-88 ISSGIRKIW
+88 ISRAIRKIW
-97 EQGMF
+97 EQGLF
-102 EDVAVNV
+102 EDVSINATN
-109 TDFVGNK
+109 FVGNK
-116 VFLQIVIKEKP
+116 VFLQICIKERP

-141 ADEIRNKINLSRGD
+141 ADDIRNKINLSRGD

-170 DYYFNKGYL
+170 GYYFEKGYN

-184 IQQEADTTRESYVN
+184 IQQVADTARENYID
-198 MLINI
+198 MQIYIN
-203 DKGQKVKIGEIN
+203 KGPKVKIGKIN
-215 VIGNENLTDG
+215 VIGNEHLADG
-225 QVLVAMKETKQRGH
+225 QILAAMKDTKQRGH
-239 FDPLNPLGP
+239 FDPLSPLGP
-248 LIVNTVAD
+248 LVVNTVAD
-256 LVTLHPLRAIT
+256 VITLKPLRAIT

-282 KASKYLEKNYE
+282 KASKFLESNYV
-293 DDKKLIVE
+293 DDKKHIIE

-327 IDLVIDEGNKYH
+327 IDLVIDEGNRYH
-339 YRSISWTGN
+339 YRNINWTGN

-368 NKELLDKNLTYSETT
+368 NKELLDKNLNYSETN

-402 VEVAVENDSIDLEI
+402 VEVAVDNDSIDLEI
-416 RLNEGKQAR
+416 RLTEGKQAR
-425 ISNISLAGNTKT
+425 INNVTLTGNTKT

-451 QLFSRSDVVR
+451 QLYSRSDVVR
-461 SVRELATLGF
+461 SIRELATLGF

-480 VQPNPSDNTVD
+480 VQPNFSDNTVD

-509 FAAGYLMLEAG
+509 YGAGFLMLEAG

-534 KAWRPI
+534 KAWRPL
-540 PVGDGQKLSLSVST
+540 PMGDGQKLSLNVT
-554 LGRRY
+554 TYGTHY
-559 IWYNVSFTE
+559 ISYGLSFTE

-575 PNSFTASFFQS
+575 PNALTVSLYQS
-586 FYSNQYEKG
+586 YYSKFVER
-595 TEQYGWFNMTGGTIG
+595 TSSDWGWFKMTGGTIG

-627 INVKRYGL
+627 INLKRYNL
-635 NNYQNTTYLNVGD
+635 NNYQTGYLNVGD
-648 GNGKFNLISYNF
+648 GNGQFNLISYNF

-666 VSQPLYPRSGSEF
+666 VSQPIYPRNGSEF
-679 QLGIEITPPYS
+679 QLGLEITPPYS
-690 LFTNK
+690 LLSSK
-695 DYSSLSEN
+695 DYSSLEEN
-703 ERYKWIEMHRWTF
+703 EKYKWIEMHRWSF

-740 HYNDQIGPTPFH
+740 HFNSQIGPTPFH
-752 RYFMGGDGLTNYSF
+752 RYYLGGDGLNNISM

-772 GMRGYANNSLT
+772 GMRGYGNNALT
-783 PGFYNNAS
+783 PGYYNNSS
-791 SGGQGGNLMTKYTLE
+791 SGGTGGNLMTKYTLE
-806 LRYPL
+806 MRYPL

-831 LGFKNFDPFDVKR
+831 LGFENFNPFEVKR

-849 VRIYLPM
+849 VRIFLPM

-864 GYGFDDVYGTAG
+864 GYGFDDVYGTTG
-876 NNGSQFHFSIGGSID
+876 ENHSQFHFSIGGSID

>member
-1 MIELTINMHSYR
+1 MLFL
-13 YYYVLLSLIAFL
+13 VLLL
-25 GFGNVAHAQIQIGD
+25 GFGNGVFAQIQIGD
-39 DLSEIDYSRPQKY
+39 DLSEVDYSRPQEY

-60 GAKYVDASMLSMIAG
+60 GAKYVDASMLTMVSG
-75 LRTGETISIPGDE
+75 LRVGQKVKIPSED
-88 ISSGIRKIW
+88 IASAIRKMW
-97 EQGMF
+97 DQGMF
-102 EDVAVNV
+102 EDVAINA

-116 VFLQIVIKEKP
+116 VFLQFVIKEKP

-155 IATDHLLTKTTRIIE
+155 VATEHLLTKTQRIIE
-170 DYYFNKGYL
+170 NYFYGKGYL

-184 IQQEADTTRESYVN
+184 IQQVADTTRESYVD
-198 MLINI
+198 MIINI
-203 DKGQKVKIGEIN
+203 DKGHKVKIGEIN
-215 VIGNENLTDG
+215 IEGNENLSDG
-225 QVLVAMKETKQRGH
+225 QILAAMKETKKRGH
-239 FDPLNPLGP
+239 FDPLDPLGP
-248 LIVNTVAD
+248 LAVNTVANV
-256 LVTLHPLRAIT
+256 LTLKPLKAIT

-282 KASKYLEKNYE
+282 KSSRFKKSDYE
-293 DDKKLIVE
+293 NDKQNIIA
-301 KYNAKG
+301 KYNSKG
-307 YRDAR
+307 YRDAV
-312 IVRDSVYRIDDKNLG
+312 IVRDSVYRIDDRNMG

-339 YRSISWTGN
+339 FRDITWTGN
-348 TKYSDET
+348 TKYSSET
-355 LNSILGI
+355 LDGILGI
-362 KPGDVY
+362 KKGDVY

-402 VEVAVENDSIDLEI
+402 VELRVENDSIDLEL

-425 ISNISLAGNTKT
+425 ISNVTLSGNTKT

-480 VQPNPSDNTVD
+480 VQPNYSDNTVD
-491 INYSVEEAA
+491 IEYSVEEAA
-500 ADQIRFSAG
+500 ADQISFSG
-509 FAAGYLMLEAG
+509 GYAAGYLMLQAG
-520 LQFSNFSM
+520 LSFSNFSM
-528 RNIFNK
+528 RNLFK
-534 KAWRPI
+534 KEAWRPI
-540 PVGDGQKLSLSVST
+540 PAGDGQKLSLNLTTYGTSS
-554 LGRRY
+554 LYYGF
-559 IWYNVSFTE
+559 SFTE

-575 PNSFTASFFQS
+575 PNSLTVSFYQS
-586 FYSNQYEKG
+586 FYTNWRDRDDEN
-595 TEQYGWFNMTGGTIG
+595 YGWFRRTGVSAG

-627 INVKRYGL
+627 INAMRYNL
-635 NNYQNTTYLNVGD
+635 TNYASAYLNVGD
-648 GNGKFNLISYNF
+648 GNGKFNLLSYNI
-660 VLSRNS
+660 VISRNS
-666 VSQPLYPRSGSEF
+666 VSQPLYPRNGSEF
-679 QLGIEITPPYS
+679 QLGLEITPPYS

-695 DYSSLSEN
+695 DYTNLSEN
-703 ERYKWIEMHRWTF
+703 EKYKWVEMHRWTF
-716 KAAWYTELYDKL
+716 KATWYTELYEKL

-740 HYNDQIGPTPFH
+740 HYNSQIGATPFH
-752 RYFMGGDGLTNYSF
+752 RYFLGGDGLNNYSF

-783 PGFYNNAS
+783 PGYY
-791 SGGQGGNLMTKYTLE
+791 SGSTGGDIFTKYTLE

-831 LGFKNFDPFDVKR
+831 LGFKNFDPFEVKR
-844 SAGLG
+844 SAGVG

-864 GYGFDDVYGTAG
+864 GYGFDDVYGTTG

>member
-1 MIELTINMHSYR
+1 MRWKYLPLLLLTA
-13 YYYVLLSLIAFL
+13 LLS
-25 GFGNVAHAQIQIGD
+25 FGNGMFAQIQIGD
-39 DLSEIDYSRPQKY
+39 DLSEIDYARPQEY
-52 EIGGIVVE
+52 EIGGITVE
-60 GAKYVDASMLSMIAG
+60 GAKYVDATMLSLIAN
-75 LRTGETISIPGDE
+75 LRVGDNITIPGE
-88 ISSGIRKIW
+88 AISSGIRKIW
-97 EQGMF
+97 EQGLF
-102 EDVAVNV
+102 EDVAINV

-116 VFLQIVIKEKP
+116 AFLQIVIKERP

-133 FKGIKKSE
+133 FNGIKKTE

-170 DYYFNKGYL
+170 NYYYDKGYL
-179 NVDID
+179 NVGID
-184 IQQEADTTRESYVN
+184 IKQVADTARENYID
-198 MLINI
+198 MIIDI
-203 DKGQKVKIGEIN
+203 DKGDKVRIGKIN
-215 VIGNENLTDG
+215 VIGNKELTDG
-225 QVLVAMKETKQRGH
+225 QVMLAMKETKERGH

-248 LIVNTVAD
+248 LVVNTVAD
-256 LVTLHPLRAIT
+256 VVTLHPLRAFN

-282 KASKYLEKNYE
+282 KASRYKEKNYE
-293 DDKKLIVE
+293 DDKKLIID

-312 IVRDSVYRIDDKNLG
+312 IVRDSVYKIDDRNMG

-339 YRSISWTGN
+339 YRSINWTGN
-348 TKYSDET
+348 TKYSSET
-355 LNSILGI
+355 LGNILGI

-393 GYLFFRVDP
+393 GYLFFRADP
-402 VEVAVENDSIDLEI
+402 VEVQVENDSIDLEI
-416 RLNEGKQAR
+416 RLSEGKQAR
-425 ISNISLAGNTKT
+425 ISNVTLTGNTKT
-437 YDHVVLRELYTRPG
+437 YDHVVLRELYSRPG
-451 QLFSRSDVVR
+451 QLYSRSDVVR

-471 FNQESINPD
+471 FNQESITPD
-480 VQPNPSDNTVD
+480 VQPNYSDNTVD
-491 INYSVEEAA
+491 IGYSVEEAA

-509 FAAGYLMLEAG
+509 YAVQMLMLEAG

-540 PVGDGQKLSLSVST
+540 PVGDGQKLSLNVST

-559 IWYNVSFTE
+559 IYYGMSFTE

-575 PNSFTASFFQS
+575 PNSLTASIYQS
-586 FYSNQYEKG
+586 FYSNGYERKS
-595 TEQYGWFNMTGGTIG
+595 EQYGWFNMTGASVG
-610 LGRRLTW
+610 LGRRPTW
-617 PDDYFSLYQG
+617 PDDYFALYQG
-627 INVKRYGL
+627 INLKRYRL
-635 NNYQNTTYLNVGD
+635 NNYQSSFLSVGD
-648 GNGKFNLISYNF
+648 GNGRFNLISYNF

-666 VSQPLYPRSGSEF
+666 VSQPIYPRNGSEF
-679 QLGIEITPPYS
+679 QLSLEITPPYS

-695 DYSSLSEN
+695 NYTNLSDN
-703 ERYKWIEMHRWTF
+703 EKYKWIEMHRWTF
-716 KAAWYTELYDKL
+716 KAAWYTELYEKL

-752 RYFMGGDGLTNYSF
+752 RFFLGGDGLSTYSV

-772 GMRGYANNSLT
+772 GMRGYGNNALT
-783 PGFYNNAS
+783 PGFYNS
-791 SGGQGGNLMTKYTLE
+791 TGTGGSGGDIMTKYTLE

-831 LGFKNFDPFDVKR
+831 LGFKNFNPFEVKR

-864 GYGFDDVYGTAG
+864 GYGFDDIYGVAG
-876 NNGSQFHFSIGGSID
+876 ENHSQFHFSIGGSID

>member
-1 MIELTINMHSYR
+1 MRLR
-13 YYYVLLSLIAFL
+13 YLFILLFFSLLL
-25 GFGNVAHAQIQIGD
+25 GFENSAFAQIQVGD
-39 DLSEIDYSRPQKY
+39 DLSEIDYARPQEY
-52 EIGGIVVE
+52 EIGGITVE
-60 GAKYVDASMLSMIAG
+60 GAKYVDASMLTMLAG
-75 LRTGETISIPGDE
+75 LRVGETVKIPGDE
-88 ISSGIRKIW
+88 IASAIKKIW

-102 EDVAVNV
+102 EDVAINA
-109 TDFVGNK
+109 TDFVGK
-116 VFLQIVIKEKP
+116 RVFLQIVIKEKP

-133 FKGIKKSE
+133 LKGIKKSE

-155 IATDHLLTKTTRIIE
+155 VATDHLLTKTQRIIE
-170 DYYFNKGYL
+170 NYYFDKGYL
-179 NVDID
+179 NVGID
-184 IQQEADTTRESYVN
+184 IQQVADTTRESYVD
-198 MLINI
+198 MIINI
-203 DKGQKVKIGEIN
+203 DKGQKVKIGKIN
-215 VIGNENLTDG
+215 LEGNENLSDA
-225 QVLVAMKETKQRGH
+225 QILAAMKETKERGH

-248 LIVNTVAD
+248 LVVNTVAD
-256 LVTLHPLRAIT
+256 VLTLKPLKAIT
-267 GVEEYFYDNYRPRIF
+267 EVEEYFYDNYRPRIF
-282 KASKYLEKNYE
+282 KSSRFKESDFK
-293 DDKKLIVE
+293 DDKKNIIA
-301 KYNAKG
+301 KYNSKG
-307 YRDAR
+307 YRDAI
-312 IVRDSVYRIDDKNLG
+312 IVKDSVYRIDDRNIG

-339 YRSISWTGN
+339 YRDITWTGN
-348 TKYSDET
+348 TKYSAET
-355 LNSILGI
+355 LNGVLGI
-362 KPGDVY
+362 KKGDVY

-393 GYLFFRVDP
+393 GYLFFHVDP
-402 VEVAVENDSIDLEI
+402 VEVAVDNDSIDLEI
-416 RLNEGKQAR
+416 RLTEGKQAR
-425 ISNISLAGNTKT
+425 ISNVSLKGNTKT

-480 VQPNPSDNTVD
+480 VQPNMADNTVNID
-491 INYSVEEAA
+491 YSVEEAA
-500 ADQIRFSAG
+500 ADQISFSG
-509 FAAGYLMLEAG
+509 GYAAGYLMLQLG
-520 LQFSNFSM
+520 LSFSNFSM
-528 RNIFNK
+528 RNLFNK
-534 KAWRPI
+534 DAWRPI
-540 PVGDGQKLSLSVST
+540 PAGDGQKLSVNLTTYGASS
-554 LGRRY
+554 LYYGF
-559 IWYNVSFTE
+559 SFTE

-575 PNSFTASFFQS
+575 PNSLTVSFYQS
-586 FYSNQYEKG
+586 FYTNWREKDDDD
-595 TEQYGWFNMTGGTIG
+595 YGWFRRTGITAG

-627 INVKRYGL
+627 VNLMRYNL
-635 NNYQNTTYLNVGD
+635 SNYVSGFLNVGD
-648 GNGKFNLISYNF
+648 GNGRFNLISYNI

-679 QLGIEITPPYS
+679 QLGLEITPPYS

-703 ERYKWIEMHRWTF
+703 EKYKWVEMHRWTF

-740 HYNDQIGPTPFH
+740 HYNDQIGATPFH
-752 RYFMGGDGLTNYSF
+752 RYFLGGDGLNNYSF

-783 PGFYNNAS
+783 PNYYTGS
-791 SGGQGGNLMTKYTLE
+791 TGGDMFTKYTLE

-831 LGFKNFDPFDVKR
+831 LGIKNFDPFEVKR

-864 GYGFDDVYGTAG
+864 GYGFDDVYGTTG
-876 NNGSQFHFSIGGSID
+876 DNHSQFHFSIGGSID

>member
-1 MIELTINMHSYR
+1 M
-13 YYYVLLSLIAFL
+13 LLSVFFAGNNAF
-25 GFGNVAHAQIQIGD
+25 AQIQIGD
-39 DLSEIDYSRPQKY
+39 DLSNIDYSRPQDY
-52 EIGGIVVE
+52 EIGGITVE
-60 GAKYVDASMLSMIAG
+60 GAKYVDPTMLTMITG
-75 LRTGETISIPGDE
+75 LRVGETVKIPGDDIAE
-88 ISSGIRKIW
+88 AIRKIW

-102 EDVAVNV
+102 EDVSINA
-109 TDFVGNK
+109 TDFVANK

-133 FKGIKKSE
+133 LKGIKKSE

-155 IATDHLLTKTTRIIE
+155 VATEHLVTKTKRIIE
-170 DYYFNKGYL
+170 DYYYGKGYL

-184 IQQEADTTRESYVN
+184 VQQVADTARESYVD
-198 MLINI
+198 MIINI
-203 DKGQKVKIGEIN
+203 DKGHKVKIGKIN
-215 VIGNENLTDG
+215 VIGNDNLAEG
-225 QVLVAMKETKQRGH
+225 QILAAMKETKQCGH

-248 LIVNTVAD
+248 LVVNTVAD
-256 LVTLHPLRAIT
+256 VVTLRPLRAVT
-267 GVEEYFYDNYRPRIF
+267 GIEEYFYDNYRPRIF
-282 KASKYLEKNYE
+282 KSSRFKESDFK
-293 DDKKLIVE
+293 DDKQKIID
-301 KYNAKG
+301 KYNSKG
-307 YRDAR
+307 YRDAI
-312 IVRDSVYRIDDKNLG
+312 IVRDSVYKIDDRNLG

-339 YRSISWTGN
+339 YRSVNWTGN
-348 TKYSDET
+348 TKYSAET
-355 LNSILGI
+355 LNGILGI
-362 KPGDVY
+362 KAGDVY

-393 GYLFFRVDP
+393 GYLFFRADP

-425 ISNISLAGNTKT
+425 IRNVTLAGNTKT
-437 YDHVVLRELYTRPG
+437 YDHEVLREIYTRPG
-451 QLFSRSDVVR
+451 QLFSRSDVIR

-471 FNQESINPD
+471 FNQETINPD
-480 VQPNPSDNTVD
+480 VQPDYTDNTVD
-491 INYSVEEAA
+491 IEYSVEEAA
-500 ADQIRFSAG
+500 ADQISFSG
-509 FAAGYLMLEAG
+509 GYGSGYLILQAG
-520 LQFSNFSM
+520 LSFSNFSM
-528 RNIFNK
+528 RNLFK
-534 KAWRPI
+534 KDAWRPI
-540 PVGDGQKLSLSVST
+540 PAGDGQKLSLSVSAYVPAIISYS
-554 LGRRY
+554 L
-559 IWYNVSFTE
+559 SFTE

-575 PNSFTASFFQS
+575 PNSLTLSFYQS
-586 FYSNQYEKG
+586 FMSNWQDKTSEN
-595 TEQYGWFNMTGGTIG
+595 YGWFRRTGVTAG

-627 INVKRYGL
+627 INVMRYNL
-635 NNYQNTTYLNVGD
+635 SNYSTSFLSVGD
-648 GNGKFNLISYNF
+648 GNGKFNILSYNI

-666 VSQPLYPRSGSEF
+666 VSQPIYPRNGSEF
-679 QLGIEITPPYS
+679 QISLELTPPYS
-690 LFTNK
+690 LFSNK
-695 DYSSLSEN
+695 DYSTLSDN
-703 ERYKWIEMHRWTF
+703 EKYKWVEMHRWNF
-716 KAAWYTELYDKL
+716 KAVWYTELYEKL

-740 HYNDQIGPTPFH
+740 HYNEQIGATPFH
-752 RYFMGGDGLTNYSF
+752 RYYLGGDGLNNYNM

-783 PGFYNNAS
+783 PGFYNGS
-791 SGGQGGNLMTKYTLE
+791 TGGDLFTKYTLE

-864 GYGFDDVYGTAG
+864 GYGFDEIYGTTG

>member
-1 MIELTINMHSYR
+1 MRLRYLPIFLFLTM
-13 YYYVLLSLIAFL
+13 LL
-25 GFGNVAHAQIQIGD
+25 GFGSDAFAQIQIGD

-52 EIGGIVVE
+52 EIGGVVVE
-60 GAKYVDASMLSMIAG
+60 GAKYVDGSMLSMIAC
-75 LRTGETISIPGDE
+75 LRIGDEITIPGDG
-88 ISSGIRKIW
+88 ISNGIRKIW
-97 EQGMF
+97 EQGLF
-102 EDVAVNV
+102 EDVAINA

-133 FKGIKKSE
+133 FNGIKKSE
-141 ADEIRNKINLSRGD
+141 ADDIRNKINLSRGD
-155 IATDHLLTKTTRIIE
+155 IATEHLMTKTTRIIE
-170 DYYFNKGYL
+170 DFFYDKGYL

-184 IQQEADTTRESYVN
+184 IEQKPDTVRENYIDMV
-198 MLINI
+198 INVK
-203 DKGQKVKIGEIN
+203 KGDKVKIGQIN
-215 VIGNENLTDG
+215 VIGNENLADG
-225 QVLVAMKETKQRGH
+225 QVLSAMKETKQRGH

-248 LIVNTVAD
+248 TIVNAVAD
-256 LVTLHPLRAIT
+256 VVTLHPLRAVNT
-267 GVEEYFYDNYRPRIF
+267 VEEYFYDNYRPRIF
-282 KASKYLEKNYE
+282 KASKYIEKNYE
-293 DDKKLIVE
+293 DDKKLIID

-312 IVRDSVYRIDDKNLG
+312 IVSDSVYRIDDKNLG

-339 YRSISWTGN
+339 YRNITWTGN
-348 TKYSDET
+348 TKYTDET
-355 LNSILGI
+355 LNSVLGI
-362 KPGDVY
+362 KKGDVY
-368 NKELLDKNLTYSETT
+368 NKELLDKNLNYSETN
-383 LDISSLYMDD
+383 LDVSSLYMDD
-393 GYLFFRVDP
+393 GYLFFRIDP

-425 ISNISLAGNTKT
+425 ISNIFLVGNTKT

-451 QLFSRSDVVR
+451 QLFSRSDVLR

-509 FAAGYLMLEAG
+509 FASNYLMLEAG

-534 KAWRPI
+534 KAWRPL
-540 PVGDGQKLSLSVST
+540 PMGDGQKLSLAVTT
-554 LGRRY
+554 LGTRY
-559 IWYNVSFTE
+559 ITYNVSFTE

-575 PNSFTASFFQS
+575 PNAFSTSFYQA

-627 INVKRYGL
+627 LNMKRYSL
-635 NNYQNTTYLNVGD
+635 HNYQNSYYLNVGD

-660 VLSRNS
+660 ILSRNS
-666 VSQPLYPRSGSEF
+666 VSQPLYPRNGSEF
-679 QLGIEITPPYS
+679 QLGLEITPPYS
-690 LFTNK
+690 LLNNK
-695 DYSSLSEN
+695 DYNGLSEN
-703 ERYKWIEMHRWTF
+703 EKYKWIEMHRWTF
-716 KAAWYTELYDKL
+716 KAAWYTELYEKL

-752 RYFMGGDGLTNYSF
+752 RFFLGGDGLSNYSF

-783 PGFYNNAS
+783 PGFYSSSS
-791 SGGQGGNLMTKYTLE
+791 SGGNGGNIMTKYTLE
-806 LRYPL
+806 MRYPL

-831 LGFKNFDPFDVKR
+831 LGFNTFNPFDVKR
-844 SAGLG
+844 SAGVG
-849 VRIYLPM
+849 IRIYLPM

-864 GYGFDDVYGTAG
+864 GYGFDDVYGTEG
-876 NNGSQFHFSIGGSID
+876 NNHSQFHFSIGGSID